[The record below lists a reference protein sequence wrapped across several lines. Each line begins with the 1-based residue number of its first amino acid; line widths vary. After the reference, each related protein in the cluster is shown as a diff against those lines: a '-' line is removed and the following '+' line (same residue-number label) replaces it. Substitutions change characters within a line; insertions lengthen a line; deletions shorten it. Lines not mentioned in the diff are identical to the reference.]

1 MIASD
6 QEVQDKANMDVY
18 KSDYVDST
26 FCLFSPQ
33 ISSPPSSYLG
43 LVHSLTSENR
53 LRTFCCCVPF
63 T

>member
-6 QEVQDKANMDVY
+6 QKVQDKANMDVY

-43 LVHSLTSENR
+43 LVHSLTSE
-53 LRTFCCCVPF
+53 VV
-63 T
+63 